1 MFDKIRPLYDRV
13 LIQRLE
19 EESKTPGGLIIPEN
33 AKEKAQT
40 GKVVSVGVG
49 RVTTEGKV
57 VPLQVKVGDVV
68 FFGKYA
74 GTDAGRDHLII
85 REEEILGVVE
95 K

>member
-1 MFDKIRPLYDRV
+1 MFEKIRPLNDRV
-13 LIQRLE
+13 LIQKLE
-19 EESKTPGGLIIPEN
+19 EDGKTPGGLYVPET

-40 GKVVSVGVG
+40 GRVVSVGAG
-49 RVTTEGKV
+49 RVTPEGKV
-57 VPLQVKVGDVV
+57 VPMQVKTGDIV

-74 GTDAGRDHLII
+74 GTDAGRDYLII